1 MSPVMQ
7 ATGWWIVL
15 TWGMAALAVVL
26 HVASKYETTHV
37 KVVEGVIVLLMFSV
51 VLQFVSRPRPL
62 GMEPFLLS
70 RPLAHPPYVSWCAG
84 TLRSMRCSLGT
95 QYCWYVFGRAPG
107 RAHPDLRLR
116 FFLVSVYLLI
126 GKFMKPLGP
135 SRDRDGNGGSA
146 LGASPSWWAS
156 HQMLSLSFVYSDSQA
171 SGTAYCCRVLFNA
184 VEGVRSKRLAPL
196 VTDHGSRIPR
206 AKSQDAVAGLL
217 KRRQPCPTG

>member
-26 HVASKYETTHV
+26 HVASKCETTHV
-37 KVVEGVIVLLMFSV
+37 KVVEGVIVLLMFFV
-51 VLQFVSRPRPL
+51 VLQSVSRPRPL

-70 RPLAHPPYVSWCAG
+70 RPLAPPSVSWGAG
-84 TLRSMRCSLGT
+84 TLWRRRWSLGT
-95 QYCWYVFGRAPG
+95 QYCWYVFGRVPG

-126 GKFMKPLGP
+126 GKFMKALGP
-135 SRDRDGNGGSA
+135 SRDRDGNGGCA
-146 LGASPSWWAS
+146 PVASPSWWAS

-171 SGTAYCCRVLFNA
+171 SGTACSCRVLFNA
-184 VEGVRSKRLAPL
+184 VEGVRSKRLAPG
-196 VTDHGSRIPR
+196 VTDRPRGHGSAPGKVSGCSRWC
-206 AKSQDAVAGLL
+206 L
-217 KRRQPCPTG
+217 